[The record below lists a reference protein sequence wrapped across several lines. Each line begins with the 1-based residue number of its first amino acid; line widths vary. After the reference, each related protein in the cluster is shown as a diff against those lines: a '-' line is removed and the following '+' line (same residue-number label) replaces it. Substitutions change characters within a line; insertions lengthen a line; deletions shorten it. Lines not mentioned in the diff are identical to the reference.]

1 MTNADIVVI
10 GLGAIGSATLY
21 QLAKRGVRVIGID
34 RFSPPHDRGSTHGE
48 TRLTRLAT
56 AEGAAYVPLAF
67 RSREIWRELEAL
79 TGETLLTETGG
90 LIIAQG
96 DGGFSHGQ
104 PGFLGRTIQIA
115 RDHAIAHELL
125 DSAEIRHRY
134 QQFRVTEEERGY
146 FEPTIGVL
154 YPERA
159 VRIQLRLAR
168 QHGATLRLNERM
180 LSLQPSATGVTVMTE
195 NGRIE
200 AAKAVL
206 ASGPWLPGMTGG
218 ALGRVATIQRQTLLW
233 FEPDEPALY
242 DPACCPIFLWQHG
255 AGPED
260 YLYGFPLLPGS
271 PGIKAGTERYSGGI
285 DPDHVERDVPEQEW
299 RGIYHRHIA
308 GRLRGVS
315 DRLVKST
322 TCLYT
327 VLPDAHFLLDQQ
339 TDERVIAISA
349 CSGHGFKHSPALG
362 EAIAKLALNEA
373 SLHPSFA
380 AARFANAAP

>member
-1 MTNADIVVI
+1 MTKADVIVI
-10 GLGAIGSATLY
+10 GLGAVGSATLY

-34 RFSPPHDRGSTHGE
+34 RFDPPHDRGSTHGE

-56 AEGAAYVPLAF
+56 AEGAAYVPLVF
-67 RSREIWRELEAL
+67 RSREIWRELEEL
-79 TGETLLTETGG
+79 TGETLLTEVGG

-115 RDHAIAHELL
+115 QDHGIAHEVL
-125 DSAEIRHRY
+125 DSAELRRRY
-134 QQFRVTEEERGY
+134 PQFRVTDEERGY

-159 VRIQLRLAR
+159 VATQLRLAR
-168 QHGATLRLNERM
+168 EHGAVVRANERV
-180 LSLQPSATGVTVMTE
+180 LSLQPSGAGVAVVTRY
-195 NGRIE
+195 GRIE
-200 AAKAVL
+200 AAKIVL
-206 ASGPWLPGMTGG
+206 ASGAWLPGMAGG
-218 ALGRVATIQRQTLLW
+218 ALGQVATIQRQTLLW

-242 DPACCPIFLWQHG
+242 DPARCPIFLWQHG

-271 PGIKAGTERYSGGI
+271 TGIKAGTERYSGSI
-285 DPDHVERDVPEQEW
+285 DPDHVEREVPEQEW

-308 GRLRGVS
+308 TRLRGVS

-327 VLPDAHFLLDQQ
+327 VTPDAHFSIDQLS
-339 TDERVIAISA
+339 DGRVIAISA

-362 EAIAKLALNEA
+362 EAIAKLALNEGA
-373 SLHPSFA
+373 LHSSFD
-380 AARFANAAP
+380 AARFAAAT